1 MKARAR
7 ISQTQQISRID
18 RRIYGSFIEHMGRAV
33 YEGIYQPDHETS
45 DENGFR
51 QDVLKLV
58 KRIGST
64 NCSLSWR
71 KFLSRLSL
79 GGRHWAKRKAT

>member
-1 MKARAR
+1 MKASTR

-33 YEGIYQPDHETS
+33 YEGIYQPNHETS

-58 KRIGST
+58 QE
-64 NCSLSWR
+64 LSVPIVR
-71 KFLSRLSL
+71 YP
-79 GGRHWAKRKAT
+79 GGIFCLAIVGRMA